1 MKSDTFLYAAY
12 MATWV
17 IHIGYLG
24 TLVRR
29 YSRLKQE
36 IKELERLKR

>member
-1 MKSDTFLYAAY
+1 MKSEAFLYAAY
-12 MATWV
+12 IVTWV
-17 IHIGYLG
+17 IHVVYLG

-29 YSRLKQE
+29 YARLKQK

>member
-1 MKSDTFLYAAY
+1 MKSHAFLYAAY
-12 MATWV
+12 IATWV

>member
-1 MKSDTFLYAAY
+1 LYAAY
-12 MATWV
+12 IATWV
-17 IHIGYLG
+17 IHIGYLS

>member
-24 TLVRR
+24 TLMRR